1 MEDFNK
7 LIKYRSYYEYDF
19 GCEALRVIE
28 GEDSNEA
35 QKLYSHYVRD
45 YFLNGDDKWA
55 LDIAID
61 CVHNFSD
68 EEIEIIQRQEE
79 IGDYHFGYGMY
90 VRNHYVHPSKYHA
103 YLIADHVSGRVADFI
118 YTILLPKYNCLSKE
132 FIKLVG
138 NYTYSELKSLYGKDY
153 PIIVETADRLSDF
166 RTKETAEEA
175 MNTLIVSL
183 REALGYDY
191 LNEQVRT
198 LIKQYINHSDL
209 VAKDNFNFI
218 NALYNVTRVFEKE
231 YRQITMLRDLGLFS
245 DLKNTTIIVRYPTVE
260 SLYNF
265 ICEGLGFKEEDS
277 RFLADCLWNA
287 FEDAKKTAP

>member
-19 GCEALRVIE
+19 GCEALRVKE
-28 GEDSNEA
+28 GADSEEA

-45 YFLNGDDKWA
+45 YFLDGDDKWA

-90 VRNHYVHPSKYHA
+90 VRNRYVHPSKYHV
-103 YLIADHVSGRVADFI
+103 YFMADHVSGRVADFI
-118 YTILLPKYNCLSKE
+118 YTILFPKYNCLSKE
-132 FIKLVG
+132 FINLVD
-138 NYTYSELKSLYGKDY
+138 NYTYTELKALYGKDY
-153 PIIVETADRLSDF
+153 PIIAETADRLSDF
-166 RTKETAEEA
+166 HTKETAEEA
-175 MNTLIVSL
+175 LKALMTDL
-183 REALGYDY
+183 RESLGYDY
-191 LNEQVRT
+191 LNEQVSA
-198 LIKQYINHSDL
+198 LIKQYINHKDL
-209 VAKDNFNFI
+209 VAKDNFNFV
-218 NALYNVTRVFEKE
+218 NALYKVTRVFEKE

-245 DLKNTTIIVRYPTVE
+245 DLKNTTLIVRYPTVE
-260 SLYNF
+260 SLYNYL
-265 ICEGLGFKEEDS
+265 CEDLGFKESDS

-287 FEDAKKTAP
+287 FEDAKKSNE